1 MSYHWAFYPL
11 SPFLPSSFCHP
22 LPTFCPLP
30 APPFRPSSPSLQ
42 DVTVLHHRFIDECFH
57 RLDEVVDPTGGAGKT
72 GSTGRNTSML
82 VTNAP
87 RLCFKQRTPP
97 SHCPLLH
104 LKLPPLFSSLP
115 LFLPVSLSSTPSL
128 PPLLN
133 LPPSRKLQVQM
144 IERLLLLAQRY
155 VMVVEVSAPS
165 LSLSPSPPSPSPP
178 SPSPHP
184 HISLS
189 SSLLIVHILIPSP
202 HCHTFTPSQEN
213 HHFPRYLPPHGSC
226 FLGHPVVLSISP
238 DQPKTDFKLDV
249 RN

>member
-11 SPFLPSSFCHP
+11 SPFLPSSFCPP

-57 RLDEVVDPTGGAGKT
+57 RLDEVIDPTGGAGKT

-155 VMVVEVSAPS
+155 VMVVEVSASP
-165 LSLSPSPPSPSPP
+165 LSPSPSPP
-178 SPSPHP
+178 SPLSPSPHP
-184 HISLS
+184 HIFTLSLTSHSQHLNPLPTLSHPHTLTGEPSFPPLPS
-189 SSLLIVHILIPSP
+189 SPWFL
-202 HCHTFTPSQEN
+202 
-213 HHFPRYLPPHGSC
+213 FPRSPGGPLHLPRPAQ
-226 FLGHPVVLSISP
+226 
-238 DQPKTDFKLDV
+238 D
-249 RN
+249 